1 MMKKFTFTILSVIYA
16 MSAMAQE
23 STVQEVEKLQETTQ
37 KLENRVSKLEKLKV
51 SGYIQGQFQWGQPDA
66 SMKVGTGNEHPEES
80 FSRFG
85 IRRGRIKFVYEGG
98 IASGTFQL
106 DITEKGL
113 GVKDAYLNV
122 KDPWLKSFQLRA
134 GIFDRP
140 FGDEISYSSSKRESP
155 ERSTIFQTLFPDE
168 RDLGAMLVLQA
179 PKSSP
184 WSIVKLDAG
193 LFAGNGIKVDTDSN
207 KDFIAHLKVDK
218 SFGKKFSFGVGASYY
233 LGKVYQSSNNIYTM
247 ENGGFII
254 NQDAGNLG
262 AYAKRQYFGFDAQ
275 ITFKTVIG
283 STNIRAEY
291 LFGQQ
296 PGTLKSTKS
305 PNYSS
310 LPTAEDTYIRPF
322 SGGYVILVHDI
333 AKTPLALVVKYDWY
347 DPNTKI
353 SGNNVGTNSTA
364 KADLAQ
370 NTFGFGALWHINS
383 SLRLQAFYEINSNET
398 STAVSGMD
406 KDLKNNLFTLRLQYK
421 F

>member
-1 MMKKFTFTILSVIYA
+1 MMKKFTLSVIA
-16 MSAMAQE
+16 AVCALGAMAQE
-23 STVQEVEKLQETTQ
+23 PTTQEVEQLQETTK
-37 KLENRVSKLEKLKV
+37 KLEGRVSKLERLKV
-51 SGYIQGQFQWGQPDA
+51 SGYIQGQFQWGQSDA
-66 SMKVGTGNEHPEES
+66 SMKVGAANEHPGES

-85 IRRGRIKFVYEGG
+85 IRRGRIKFVYEQG

-113 GVKDAYLNV
+113 GVKDAYLNI

-155 ERSTIFQTLFPDE
+155 ERSAIFQTLFPDE

-184 WSIVKLDAG
+184 WNIVKLNVG
-193 LFAGNGIKVDTDSN
+193 LFAGNGIKIDTDSN
-207 KDFIAHLKVDK
+207 KDFIGHLKVDK
-218 SFGKKFSFGVGASYY
+218 SFGKKFSFGVGTSYY
-233 LGKVYQSSNNIYTM
+233 LGKVYQSSAKIYTM
-247 ENGGFII
+247 KNEGFIV
-254 NQDAGNLG
+254 NEDAGNLG

-275 ITFKTVIG
+275 VTFKTVIG

-305 PNYSS
+305 PNYTA
-310 LPTAEDTYIRPF
+310 LPENEDTYIRPF

-333 AKTPLALVVKYDWY
+333 AKTPLALVAKYDWY
-347 DPNTKI
+347 DPNTKVAA
-353 SGNNVGTNSTA
+353 NNVGTNGTA
-364 KADLAQ
+364 KADLSQ
-370 NTFGFGALWHINS
+370 YTIGFGALWNINS
-383 SLRLQAFYEINSNET
+383 ALRLQAFYEINKNET
-398 STAVSGMD
+398 STAVNGMD